1 MATTLL
7 CAVRPFLRTMART
20 QHATCEKALKVYPV
34 FEASAFTAAWY
45 TVGTSGALM
54 TVLRGN
60 MAAFSGAKK
69 VIK

>member
-1 MATTLL
+1 
-7 CAVRPFLRTMART
+7 MART